1 MFSFIFIFNLHIINL
16 FLNNFS
22 KHVRTLY
29 NVGGIQCCSS
39 NLLLSLYSDRKDSLS
54 YLYMWIIL
62 LHITNLKGSS
72 KQIKVPTHQH
82 YSKIQSNETLHWDDV
97 RQGWLAFGL
106 GELGC
111 CQGRHLLEGA
121 VVYWCRSSL
130 NRNTG
135 SMVTWQTH
143 LSGIPS
149 NCLGFLLIMTAVI
162 VIRRHECMISPFEIT
177 EMEILPR
184 NRFQGLFL
192 PHNQPHVYSYLTI

>member
-1 MFSFIFIFNLHIINL
+1 
-16 FLNNFS
+16 
-22 KHVRTLY
+22 
-29 NVGGIQCCSS
+29 
-39 NLLLSLYSDRKDSLS
+39 
-54 YLYMWIIL
+54 MWIIL

-130 NRNTG
+130 NRNTL

-192 PHNQPHVYSYLTI
+192 PHNQPRVFISNNLQRKMQPVYHIASAYHEGRNPCGYDARVAEILGAVLS